1 MRLLFGY
8 VNQDSGELEHP
19 GSNVFVRSLDTSAF
33 HAATC
38 ATLRRLDPDVV
49 VLRVEAE
56 SPSASPAVTHVVR
69 RYWYAPEIGWMVLP
83 EAEGRGIAAEAAR
96 ALRDW
101 AYATQGWTTLVSHV
115 HPENARSIRL
125 AERLGA
131 RLDPSAPHPEDD
143 PCLVYRHPGPEGRA

>member
-1 MRLLFGY
+1 MPSTITMSTG
-8 VNQDSGELEHP
+8 VNAAAWNQ
-19 GSNVFVRSLDTSAF
+19 RSDFQNQERVKSETSPA
-33 HAATC
+33 
-38 ATLRRLDPDVV
+38 
-49 VLRVEAE
+49 AE
-56 SPSASPAVTHVVR
+56 SGPVATRTSS
-69 RYWYAPEIGWMVLP
+69 
-83 EAEGRGIAAEAAR
+83 EAAR

-143 PCLVYRHPGPEGRA
+143 PCIVYRHPGPEGRA